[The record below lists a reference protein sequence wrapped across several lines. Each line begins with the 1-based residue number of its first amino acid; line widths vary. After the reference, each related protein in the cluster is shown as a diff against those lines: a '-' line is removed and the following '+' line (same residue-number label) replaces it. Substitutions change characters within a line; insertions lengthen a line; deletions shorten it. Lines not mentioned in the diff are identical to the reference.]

1 MQFPRHTL
9 IHTHTHTHTHP
20 CRDKHTISTWISEK
34 SLQSHFIP
42 PFIKWNGW
50 LLRVIQQCYVILIF
64 LRQSFKKN
72 IKNMLSKTWISS
84 FWDLLCLK
92 SGGRHPK
99 RKHPLSFQPR
109 KSTFLLHICHILH
122 FINCKLHKRRL
133 TPSFKCQ
140 NMFRSPSLYKP
151 EEPNTEGHK
160 SSLEFS
166 QWNISFYGKNK
177 HPW

>member
-1 MQFPRHTL
+1 MHFLDTHSS
-9 IHTHTHTHTHP
+9 IHTHTPLQRQTHYFHMNLLEGEEPTKSFHP
-20 CRDKHTISTWISEK
+20 TFHQMKWLTLK
-34 SLQSHFIP
+34 SNTAML
-42 PFIKWNGW
+42 
-50 LLRVIQQCYVILIF
+50 CYTYFFWDNHL
-64 LRQSFKKN
+64 KKN

-140 NMFRSPSLYKP
+140 KHVPITVSVQTWRARTQRSQKQSGIL
-151 EEPNTEGHK
+151 
-160 SSLEFS
+160 SM
-166 QWNISFYGKNK
+166 K
-177 HPW
+177 HQLLWKK